1 MLYWNTRRKDV
12 KQEDYTDNLNKDHQ
26 DAEYLSTV
34 RHVEEN
40 AENIDGKQRQ
50 YHCTDHA
57 DDNLLKIACRIF
69 QYLTFQMSQANPS
82 VKASTS
88 AVITFIKAGYPR
100 KNREGCLEIH

>member
-1 MLYWNTRRKDV
+1 M

-69 QYLTFQMSQANPS
+69 QYLTFQMSQAQPQCEGKYECGHNIHQGRDTHG
-82 VKASTS
+82 K
-88 AVITFIKAGYPR
+88 IG
-100 KNREGCLEIH
+100 KNALRLTDFF